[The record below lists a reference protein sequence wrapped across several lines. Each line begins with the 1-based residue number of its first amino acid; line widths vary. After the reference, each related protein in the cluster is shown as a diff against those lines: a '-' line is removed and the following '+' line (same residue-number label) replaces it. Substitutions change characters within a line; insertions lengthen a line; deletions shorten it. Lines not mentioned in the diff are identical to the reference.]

1 MKDAYLWLAG
11 LLILCITYSLIGQKL
26 RNLEKEEI
34 DRIYFDQKYANRR
47 QLYNLYE
54 FFATFFFTKN
64 YIYKVKRRMDVYS
77 PGDEKVAAKRTIK
90 IFLATFGFGIVL
102 IGVVIFLRP
111 KWNIALIFL
120 SGIYFFNTAIMN
132 YVVDKEEMELLH
144 HLLYFL
150 SDIRHGYHETAMI
163 EESILRA
170 IHDKTPEDMRLH
182 GAYLLKVL
190 SSDDTQEEI
199 KDYLD
204 HVPNNYLKELLTLC
218 VTVLCFGDHKLEG
231 QSLFLTSIRNLKQSV
246 NTEILRRKKQ
256 KHLFGGYS
264 FILIAPIYSLP
275 LISSWAVNTMPS
287 LKKYY
292 EGAFG
297 ILFPM
302 AAFFITLILY
312 QLNLKLQ
319 QSYFYQEKE
328 HTIVFYLCE
337 FDGIDR
343 LLQAILSKNEGYKL
357 RLEVLIIESGDTV
370 SIRELLLKKIIMAI
384 GSFIFM
390 NITFICIPG
399 NYKWYYVLL
408 SFICTYIA
416 NCYPVWML
424 FYERLLMKHARMDE
438 IMQFQSI
445 IYMLSPIPQMT
456 PELLLSWLEH
466 FAQIFRRSISKCID
480 FISASEDEAFSKLYE
495 EEPYEPFQRLI
506 ENLQACDRIGVLPAF
521 DELGAERL
529 YFQEERRQQGEMTL
543 ENKAAVGAFISMVP
557 TLFIVIGYL
566 FLPFILESFSLFS
579 IQLKQINF

>member
-1 MKDAYLWLAG
+1 MIDTYIWIVG
-11 LLILCITYSLIGQKL
+11 LLLLCMIYSIIGQKL
-26 RNLEKEEI
+26 RNYEKEEI
-34 DRIYFDQKYANRR
+34 DRIYFNQKHTNRR

-54 FFATFFFTKN
+54 FFTSFFFTKH
-64 YIYKVKRRMDVYS
+64 YICKVKRRMDVYS
-77 PGDEKVAAKRTIK
+77 PGDEKVAAERTIK
-90 IFLATFGFGIVL
+90 IFLATFLFGMIIVGIVIL
-102 IGVVIFLRP
+102 LRT
-111 KWNIALIFL
+111 KWMIALIFL
-120 SGIYFFNTAIMN
+120 SGIYFFNTGVMN
-132 YVVDKEEMELLH
+132 YVVDKEEMELLQ

-150 SDIRHGYHETAMI
+150 SDIRHGYHETGMI
-163 EESILRA
+163 EESIHRA

-182 GAYLLKVL
+182 GTYLLKVL
-190 SSDDTQEEI
+190 SSDDTEEEI
-199 KDYLD
+199 KNYLD
-204 HVPNNYLKELLTLC
+204 HVPNHYLKELLTLC

-264 FILIAPIYSLP
+264 FILVAPIFSLP
-275 LISSWAVNTMPS
+275 LISNWAVHTMPS

-302 AAFFITLILY
+302 AAFFLTFILY
-312 QLNLKLQ
+312 QINLKLQ

-328 HTIVFYLCE
+328 HSIVFYLCE
-337 FDGIDR
+337 IYAIDK
-343 LLQAILSKNEGYKL
+343 LLQAIGSKNEGYKL
-357 RLEVLIIESGDTV
+357 RLEALIIEAGDTI

-384 GSFIFM
+384 GFFILI
-390 NITFICIPG
+390 NCTFLCIPG
-399 NYKWYYVLL
+399 NYQWYHGVSSL
-408 SFICTYIA
+408 ICAYIA
-416 NCYPVWML
+416 SCYPVWML
-424 FYERLLMKHARMDE
+424 YYERLLMKHAKMIE

-466 FAQIFRRSISKCID
+466 FAKIFRKSISKCID
-480 FISASEDEAFSKLYE
+480 FLSASEEEAFSKLYE
-495 EEPYEPFQRLI
+495 EETYEPFQRLI

-529 YFQEERRQQGEMTL
+529 HFQEVRRQQGEMSL

-557 TLFIVIGYL
+557 TLFVVIGYL

-579 IQLKQINF
+579 MQLKQINF